1 MAIRRRYT
9 RPSRRINRNLSA
21 VWSLATPDEVAHG
34 IRWYREANSTA
45 RELAERYGVTLPQA
59 VGVIAAI
66 SPGSRW
72 EKNLEDAEALLA
84 AYVYAEPLPAVGT
97 YGRRNVEKARAILRG
112 GDPLEI
118 LGGLKVRAFYANIL
132 NPDTPGPVTVDR
144 HARGAAYQL
153 RGDAAA
159 EIRSDAEYR
168 YLADH
173 FARGARKVGLL
184 PHEYQATLW
193 VTWRRLGASPSQEVP
208 F

>member
-34 IRWYREANSTA
+34 VRWYREANATA
-45 RELAERYGVTLPQA
+45 RELADRCGATLAQA

-84 AYVYAEPLPAVGT
+84 AYAYAEPLPMVGT
-97 YGRRNVEKARAILRG
+97 YGRRNVLKAQAILRG
-112 GDPLEI
+112 AAPLDV
-118 LGGLKVRAFYANIL
+118 LGGFKVRAFYANIL
-132 NPDTPGPVTVDR
+132 SPDTPGPVTVDR

-159 EIRSDAEYR
+159 EVRSDAEYR

-173 FARGARKVGLL
+173 FARGARRVGLL

-193 VTWRRLGASPSQEVP
+193 VTWRRLGASTAPEVP